1 MSKKLN
7 RITINPDI
15 CMGQATIRGMRITVS
30 FILKLLGSGM
40 DIQEILADYPELQ
53 KEDILQAIQYAAW
66 LSGEYTPP
74 LVSAK

>member
-1 MSKKLN
+1 M
-7 RITINPDI
+7 T
-15 CMGQATIRGMRITVS
+15 
-30 FILKLLGSGM
+30 LGSGM

-66 LSGEYTPP
+66 LSGEYTRP

>member
-7 RITINPDI
+7 RITIKPDI

-66 LSGEYTPP
+66 LSGEYTRP
-74 LVSAK
+74 LVPAK